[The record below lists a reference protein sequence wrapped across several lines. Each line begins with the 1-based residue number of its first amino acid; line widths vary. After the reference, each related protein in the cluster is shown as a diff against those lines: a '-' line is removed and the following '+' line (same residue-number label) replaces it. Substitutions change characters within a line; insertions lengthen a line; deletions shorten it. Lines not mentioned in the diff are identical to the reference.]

1 MEGLRII
8 LIAAL
13 FTASVDGAC
22 KTKDASWNR
31 GIKPRISQPQ
41 RNDPAKVV
49 IDWSRSIKN
58 ARCVDSYNVRIF
70 FCFAFPDALIIFQ
83 HVGLRLES
91 WTTQRERP
99 AYTHCR
105 QNGNPV
111 QFGN

>member
-41 RNDPAKVV
+41 RNDPDKVV

-58 ARCVDSYNVRIF
+58 ARCVDSYNVRIL
-70 FCFAFPDALIIFQ
+70 FCFAFPDALINFSTCRFTF
-83 HVGLRLES
+83 GKLDNPK
-91 WTTQRERP
+91 REASVYPLPTKR
-99 AYTHCR
+99 
-105 QNGNPV
+105 
-111 QFGN
+111 